1 MLQKKG
7 TDQTLHLIRPTF
19 MPIYLLGYAG
29 CQAAISELFSRDSSC
44 WTLCSTSST
53 VYASISIDFVVICS
67 LRDCSNWTFS
77 FASSTAYTF
86 IANYVCHS
94 MYPPFLWQNE
104 LCLFVF
110 ILIQMSQIYKS
121 ILCSEFNTKKKSFNQ
136 STKRLEDNRT
146 EIQTICLKVLPTVC
160 SDAVFHAYMQR
171 EQHVWQPLHLL
182 YLVLEY
188 PLTDNPYEGYRILP
202 FP

>member
-1 MLQKKG
+1 MRDGDAGCTYSMERSLSHKKG
-7 TDQTLHLIRPTF
+7 DRSDIVSDLSHF
-19 MPIYLLGYAG
+19 YAYILTELCG
-29 CQAAISELFSRDSSC
+29 RLAAVCELFSRDSSC

-67 LRDCSNWTFS
+67 LSDCSNWTFS

-94 MYPPFLWQNE
+94 MYPPFLWQNQ

-121 ILCSEFNTKKKSFNQ
+121 ILCSEFNTKKK
-136 STKRLEDNRT
+136 R
-146 EIQTICLKVLPTVC
+146 
-160 SDAVFHAYMQR
+160 
-171 EQHVWQPLHLL
+171 
-182 YLVLEY
+182 
-188 PLTDNPYEGYRILP
+188 
-202 FP
+202 

>member
-1 MLQKKG
+1 
-7 TDQTLHLIRPTF
+7 

-44 WTLCSTSST
+44 WTLCS
-53 VYASISIDFVVICS
+53 
-67 LRDCSNWTFS
+67 
-77 FASSTAYTF
+77 ASSTAYTF